1 MFLVKPK
8 LSNRRIL
15 AQEGCFFAFGLT
27 EKIDSRAM
35 PGVRVERIRV
45 PAGDKGDILAQ
56 LKRVAI
62 NERTMFPEIER
73 AAKYL
78 TDDVSATTI
87 LSRTV

>member
-1 MFLVKPK
+1 
-8 LSNRRIL
+8 
-15 AQEGCFFAFGLT
+15 
-27 EKIDSRAM
+27 M
-35 PGVRVERIRV
+35 PRVRVEQIRV

-62 NERTMFPEIER
+62 NERTMFPEIEH